1 MFVSLM
7 SKKKHRHSESRLD
20 LEELTL
26 KDIFSILSIYGI
38 EHLPF
43 VTNYSTRKQKEL
55 IHGLCDSEKKKI
67 YSDTDQS
74 IEEIPKIL
82 IHELLHAKHDIK
94 GDLTK
99 MSRKEMEKYID
110 REMNFNYYK
119 IYSQKKPL
127 KN

>member
-1 MFVSLM
+1 MA
-7 SKKKHRHSESRLD
+7 KKKPRYSKSRLD

-26 KDIFSILSIYGI
+26 KDIFSVLSVYGV

-43 VTNYSTRKQKEL
+43 VTNYATVKSKE
-55 IHGLCDSEKKKI
+55 ITHGLCDSERKKI

-74 IEEIPKIL
+74 IEDIPKIL
-82 IHELLHAKHDIK
+82 IHELLHAKHDLK

-99 MSRKEMEKYID
+99 MSRKKMEKYIHQ
-110 REMNFNYYK
+110 EMEFNYYK
-119 IYSQKKPL
+119 IYSQKRPL